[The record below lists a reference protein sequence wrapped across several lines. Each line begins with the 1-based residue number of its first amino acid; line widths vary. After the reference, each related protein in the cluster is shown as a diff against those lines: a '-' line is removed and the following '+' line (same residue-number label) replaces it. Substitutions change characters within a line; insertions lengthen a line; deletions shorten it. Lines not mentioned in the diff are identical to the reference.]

1 MKAHDRKLKDDE
13 DNIDESKLQNILTM
27 IEKNEKGNESI
38 PEAILQQANQLLS
51 FDNKF
56 YNVKNNI
63 ACYEEYSIIARKL
76 HQRDHQFYGIV
87 QCVQML
93 KNFLFV
99 GNSQGIIRVFDLKTQ
114 KEMKPLM
121 DKQYVGHDKVTTMDI
136 SGENGLL
143 LAGYSDGSIVLWD
156 LIDYKLLK

>member
-1 MKAHDRKLKDDE
+1 MKAHDKKLKDDE

-63 ACYEEYSIIARKL
+63 ACYEEYAIIARKL

-87 QCVQML
+87 
-93 KNFLFV
+93 
-99 GNSQGIIRVFDLKTQ
+99 
-114 KEMKPLM
+114 
-121 DKQYVGHDKVTTMDI
+121 
-136 SGENGLL
+136 
-143 LAGYSDGSIVLWD
+143 
-156 LIDYKLLK
+156 